1 MYVAGCTEVEVKS
14 TEEAFEVFWKGE
26 LKMVS
31 LWSVFVFFLSFFLS
45 FIRWFWSFLVT
56 DKWLF
61 VQWWFFNDFLFIYL
75 FLSEYQIDRISDS
88 IFLGQKK
95 RRIANTQLNRESSRS
110 HSVFVIKLAQAP
122 LDADGDHILQVEHPI
137 VSFQLSCFFGGRE
150 GFVYRLLFL
159 HFLLHIKNCMLLKCR
174 TKVRWMSV
182 SCVWW
187 TWPAVNAPAEPKLKE
202 VASVKQVSF
211 FSFCGIDGFQ
221 THKH

>member
-1 MYVAGCTEVEVKS
+1 MWLAAPKWRWSPQKRLLKS
-14 TEEAFEVFWKGE
+14 FGKVSWKWF
-26 LKMVS
+26 LS
-31 LWSVFVFFLSFFLS
+31 DLSVFFLSFFLS

-137 VSFQLSCFFGGRE
+137 VSFQLYAFFGAGR
-150 GFVYRLLFL
+150 GLCIDYFFYIFCYIL
-159 HFLLHIKNCMLLKCR
+159 R
-174 TKVRWMSV
+174 TA
-182 SCVWW
+182 C
-187 TWPAVNAPAEPKLKE
+187 
-202 VASVKQVSF
+202 
-211 FSFCGIDGFQ
+211 C
-221 THKH
+221 

>member
-31 LWSVFVFFLSFFLS
+31 LWSVCFLSFLFS
-45 FIRWFWSFLVT
+45 FIHSLV
-56 DKWLF
+56 LVF
-61 VQWWFFNDFLFIYL
+61 FGYRQMALCSVMIFQWFFFIYL

-122 LDADGDHILQVEHPI
+122 LDADGDHILQVEQPI
-137 VSFQLSCFFGGRE
+137 VSFQLYAFLGAGRGLCIGYFFYI
-150 GFVYRLLFL
+150 FCYIL
-159 HFLLHIKNCMLLKCR
+159 R
-174 TKVRWMSV
+174 TA
-182 SCVWW
+182 C
-187 TWPAVNAPAEPKLKE
+187 
-202 VASVKQVSF
+202 
-211 FSFCGIDGFQ
+211 C
-221 THKH
+221 